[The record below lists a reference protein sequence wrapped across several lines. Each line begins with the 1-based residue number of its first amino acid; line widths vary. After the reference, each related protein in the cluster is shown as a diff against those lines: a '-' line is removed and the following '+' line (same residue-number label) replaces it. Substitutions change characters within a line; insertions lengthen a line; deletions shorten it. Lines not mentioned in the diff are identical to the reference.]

1 MISASITALTRI
13 LYEFRAQLPERVLE
27 DLVSTMDLFLE
38 SNNREIVRSVLGF
51 VKVAVISLPERIM
64 RPRLRTLVPGLLG
77 WSREHKARFRAK
89 VKHVFERLMRRFGA
103 EVVEEF
109 TPEADRRFVVNVR
122 KGRERRRR
130 RKEGAADGDGE
141 EGVGRERRRGRFE
154 SEFDQ
159 AVYGSASEESGSD
172 GGSVAGGDSED
183 EVGARGGKRGGGT
196 YIVEDEDE
204 PLDLLDRKA
213 LGNISST
220 KPVKF
225 RTAPANGKAR
235 TKAKMDM
242 DGKLVFGG
250 DEADVDAHA
259 HAEMMDLGNGEP
271 GDSSLQG
278 GINAYVEA
286 IRGRD
291 SVQRGRGGRLKFSN
305 RKEKAG
311 GMEMEVDVEEVG
323 KGLKAKRGE
332 VGRGGKEVLKKR
344 AGHGSAGGRVER
356 GRVGKMVGRGGG
368 RDAGRGGG
376 GRAGSGGIRRGGRG
390 GRR

>member
-13 LYEFRAQLPERVLE
+13 LYEFRAQLAERVLE
-27 DLVSTMDLFLE
+27 DLVSTMDLFLA

-130 RKEGAADGDGE
+130 RMKEGAADGDGE
-141 EGVGRERRRGRFE
+141 EGDGGVGTERRRGRFE

-172 GGSVAGGDSED
+172 GGSVVAGDIED
-183 EVGARGGKRGGGT
+183 EVGARGGKGRGGT

-235 TKAKMDM
+235 TKAKMDV

-250 DEADVDAHA
+250 DEADVDA
-259 HAEMMDLGNGEP
+259 EMMDLGNGEP
-271 GDSSLQG
+271 GDGSLQG
-278 GINAYVEA
+278 GINAYVET

-311 GMEMEVDVEEVG
+311 GMEMEVDEEGVG

-368 RDAGRGGG
+368 GG
-376 GRAGSGGIRRGGRG
+376 GRAGRGGIRRGGRG
-390 GRR
+390 VRR